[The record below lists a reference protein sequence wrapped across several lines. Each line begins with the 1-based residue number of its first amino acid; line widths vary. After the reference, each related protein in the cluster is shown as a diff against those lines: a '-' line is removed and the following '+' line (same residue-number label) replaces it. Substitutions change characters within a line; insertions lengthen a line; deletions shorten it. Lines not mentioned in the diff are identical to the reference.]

1 MYGLIG
7 IIIFSIALIFL
18 VLLGVFIFNK
28 WIEDKDGKE
37 EEKKSIEEIV
47 ERSKKGKGC

>member
-28 WIEDKDGKE
+28 MLENNHGQEKEKSIKEAFQENKEDK
-37 EEKKSIEEIV
+37 
-47 ERSKKGKGC
+47 RC